1 LDVHGGGFSSSVSGH
16 GNGAG
21 RWRMVLVLGWMAALG
36 QMLEFQPVAGVSG
49 R

>member
-1 LDVHGGGFSSSVSGH
+1 LDVHGGGFSSSFSGH

-21 RWRMVLVLGWMAALG
+21 RWRMVFVLGWMAALG
-36 QMLEFQPVAGVSG
+36 QMLVFRAVAGVSG